1 MTMIN
6 VTYMFLHLLSLGH
19 AWVASN
25 FLMTGPKA
33 FLTYATSVQMGT
45 QRGVE
50 ECKHQF
56 AWDRWNCPDSATQL
70 KGLKRATRETSFVHA
85 ISSAGVMYT
94 LTRNCSLGD
103 LDNCGCDVSKNG
115 KVGGRGWLWGGCSDN
130 VNFGER
136 ISKQYV
142 DAQET
147 GQDSRA
153 AVNLHN
159 NAAGRL
165 LSYALIERAVK
176 ATMRRSCRC
185 HGMSES
191 CSVQTCWT
199 QLSDFRE
206 IGNYLKI
213 KYNQAKK
220 LDVDQK
226 RMRAGNSADNRGVIL
241 DAFGSIAQTELIYLE
256 DSPDFCA
263 KNLSSGLYGT
273 EGRECVQHREDSS
286 QREQRSCRRLCQECG
301 LRVKEMRSEIVS
313 SCNCKFHWCCAV
325 NCDDCSE
332 VMVKHVC
339 ARREDDDG
347 HSFKRKH
354 HGPK

>member
-1 MTMIN
+1 M
-6 VTYMFLHLLSLGH
+6 VPAFFWLLPILYKTGH

-33 FLTYATSVQMGT
+33 HLTYARSVQGGAQT
-45 QRGVE
+45 GID

-70 KGLKRATRETSFVHA
+70 KGLKLATRETSFVHA

-103 LDNCGCDVSKNG
+103 LDNCGCDVSMNG
-115 KVGGRGWLWGGCSDN
+115 KIGGRGWLWGGCSDN
-130 VNFGER
+130 VDFGER
-136 ISKQYV
+136 ISKQFV

-165 LSYALIERAVK
+165 AVR
-176 ATMRRSCRC
+176 ATMKRICRC

-206 IGNYLKI
+206 VGNYLKL
-213 KYNQAKK
+213 KHAQAQK
-220 LDVDQK
+220 LDVDKK
-226 RMRAGNSADNRGVIL
+226 RMRAGNSAVNRGAFV
-241 DAFGSIAQTELIYLE
+241 DAFAGVAQTELLYLE
-256 DSPDFCA
+256 DSPDYCRTNA
-263 KNLSSGLYGT
+263 SMGLHGT
-273 EGRECVQHREDSS
+273 EERECVQHGEGLTPWER
-286 QREQRSCRRLCQECG
+286 RSCRRLCHECG
-301 LRVKEMRSEIVS
+301 LRVEERRTDVVS
-313 SCNCKFHWCCAV
+313 SCNCKFHWCCTV
-325 NCDDCSE
+325 NCDDCSQ
-332 VMVKHVC
+332 VIVRHVC
-339 ARREDDDG
+339 SRREGADG
-347 HSFKRKH
+347 KGLRRRYRAHK
-354 HGPK
+354 